1 MVKVYII
8 LACYVLFPVLI
19 IEGFKRWTVV
29 KKIGTVVLAYAV
41 GIIASLCGVF
51 EFATPEAAASFSKLQ
66 STIQAV
72 KVKKC
77 RLFFVCSI

>member
-8 LACYVLFPVLI
+8 LACYILFPLLI

-29 KKIGTVVLAYAV
+29 QKIGTVVLAYAV

-51 EFATPEAAASFSKLQ
+51 SFDSPEISV
-66 STIQAV
+66 T
-72 KVKKC
+72 
-77 RLFFVCSI
+77 FV